1 MIEYNLSDINESRIL
16 IYLIEQIKT
25 VLSENKT
32 CNICVS
38 GGSTPKNTLIEL
50 SKENINWNKVYFFQ
64 TDERIVS
71 HTSKHSNFKNIL
83 SYFKGNEINIFP
95 MYNGLHTQ
103 KSVINYQ
110 NYLDNNFL
118 KNKNYSFDI
127 LILGFGTDGHIASIF
142 PQYDLCSF
150 ETKNL
155 FITKKK
161 KNGFKRISMKM
172 NILKISKKTIIISY
186 GQEKFKVLKNQ
197 KLNLPVHQFI
207 SNNSE
212 VAWFYKI

>member
-1 MIEYNLSDINESRIL
+1 
-16 IYLIEQIKT
+16 
-25 VLSENKT
+25 
-32 CNICVS
+32 
-38 GGSTPKNTLIEL
+38 
-50 SKENINWNKVYFFQ
+50 
-64 TDERIVS
+64 
-71 HTSKHSNFKNIL
+71 
-83 SYFKGNEINIFP
+83 
-95 MYNGLHTQ
+95 MYNGLHTK

-110 NYLDNNFL
+110 NYLDDNLL

-142 PQYDLCSF
+142 PQNDVCSF

-155 FITKKK
+155 FITKNK

-172 NILKISKKTIIISY
+172 NILKTSNKTIIISY

-207 SNNSE
+207 SNNNQ
-212 VAWFYKI
+212 VTWFYKI